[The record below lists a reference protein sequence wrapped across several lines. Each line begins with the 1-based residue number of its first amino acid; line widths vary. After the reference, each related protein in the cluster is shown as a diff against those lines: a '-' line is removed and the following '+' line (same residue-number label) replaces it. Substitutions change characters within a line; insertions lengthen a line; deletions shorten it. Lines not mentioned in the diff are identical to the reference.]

1 MRKRILARRA
11 PLRRPLSHVR
21 PMLGSAILAALSVL
35 AGLFLT
41 IPYPGGGR
49 FSFGDA
55 FLILGGLLLPWK
67 EALLGAM
74 LGGALLDL
82 LGGSFFYL
90 PWTVLAKG
98 ALALVAILARKLTG
112 GRRWTLPLLMLPAPF
127 LQAAIY
133 LVPYRLLLEEGTIVL
148 FLMDLIQGFGG
159 LVLALLAEK
168 PLRSIRRD

>member
-41 IPYPGGGR
+41 IPYPGGGH

-112 GRRWTLPLLMLPAPF
+112 GRRWALPILMLPAPF

-148 FLMDLIQGFGG
+148 FLMDLVQGFGG
-159 LVLALLAEK
+159 LALAILAER
-168 PLRSIRRD
+168 PLRALRKD